1 MLNLGKSYGLMPN
14 WANETLFKVNSR
26 HCSGFDPN
34 VELLP
39 QDVSSYMV
47 NSIKER
53 FGITGRESLAVD
65 GDKVVVYCPLRYD
78 FYNFEVSCIKKLKSR
93 AKPLY
98 VAFSSLITNIGFQQ
112 LEKDSCCFVRDF
124 IDSQIEYEGAK
135 GKYIKAM
142 EKLMKGMEV
151 YDGMESVSV
160 EPQKAMDIL
169 KAYRGKKQ
177 EYRTI
182 AVFLEKWTGVRF
194 FFIDAAP
201 YQFYEVGENHDAM
214 EECCEI
220 PCRLGFYTTK
230 GGFFEK
236 FLEDENMNRYANEV
250 MCDPCWTIDGENTGE
265 CLRENIRRFDSF
277 CEELVDILQII
288 KKL

>member
-1 MLNLGKSYGLMPN
+1 MLNVGKSYDLMPH
-14 WANETLFKVNSR
+14 WANDTLFKVNSR
-26 HCSGFDPN
+26 HCSDFDPN
-34 VELLP
+34 IELLP
-39 QDVSSYMV
+39 QDASSYMV
-47 NSIKER
+47 TSIQRHFRIK
-53 FGITGRESLAVD
+53 GRECMAVD

-78 FYNFEVSCIKKLKSR
+78 FYNFEVSCIKKLKNR

-98 VAFSSLITNIGFQQ
+98 IVFSSLITNLGFQQ
-112 LEKDSCCFVRDF
+112 LEKDSCCFVQDF

-135 GKYIKAM
+135 RKYTKAM
-142 EKLMKGMEV
+142 DKLMTGIEV
-151 YDGMESVSV
+151 YDGIRNASV
-160 EPQKAMDIL
+160 EPQVAIGIL
-169 KAYRGKKQ
+169 KAYRGKKE

-230 GGFFEK
+230 GGFFEQ
-236 FLEDENMNRYANEV
+236 FLKDENQNRYANEV
-250 MCDPCWTIDGENTGE
+250 MCDPCWTIDGEDTGE
-265 CLRENIRRFDSF
+265 QIRENIRRFEAF
-277 CEELVDILQII
+277 CEELLDILEII
-288 KKL
+288 QKL